1 MKTTKS
7 NQISLW
13 VNDNNQIDYITNYR
27 KQKIRTDS
35 KMTDILEVTEMAK
48 LSTKD
53 SIQEV
58 RQKIRE

>member
-48 LSTKD
+48 LSTKV
-53 SIQEV
+53 SIQDV
-58 RQKIRE
+58 RQKMRE